1 MKRSLGIAVLALA
14 VAAPAASSS
23 APSAPG
29 VPQPPPAVA
38 GVPVYLAV
46 DLGSH
51 QVLAAH
57 DADRAFL
64 PASMT
69 KVMTAYVAFELMAQ
83 GKLKAEQVFTVRP
96 ETAATWQNRGTGMRL
111 RVGEQVP
118 VDTLLHGIAT
128 ISANDGCVVLAEGA
142 TGSVAAWLA
151 LMNAEARRLGMTHS
165 HFGTPNGWPDGGAT
179 HVSADDMVKL
189 GEALIARHPVLYH
202 RYFGK
207 KAILW
212 HGMEQES
219 HDPTVGVVPGAD
231 GVKTGHTR
239 ESGYSFLGTAIRDG
253 RRIMIVIGGATSE
266 AQRTQASRELLE
278 WGFSAWEARPLFAR
292 GAVVGQAG
300 VQEGDARQVPLVAR
314 DGVGVTVPRGTHPQV
329 TATLRYRGPLVAP
342 IAKGAEVAQL
352 ELAVPGQPVARVP
365 LVAGASVAKA
375 GPLDRLVNGL
385 AGLLP

>member
-1 MKRSLGIAVLALA
+1 MKRRLGIAVLALA
-14 VAAPAASSS
+14 IAAPAASSS
-23 APSAPG
+23 APPG
-29 VPQPPPAVA
+29 VPQPPAALA

-51 QVLAAH
+51 QVLAARE
-57 DADRAFL
+57 ADRAFL

-111 RVGEQVP
+111 QAGEQVP
-118 VDTLLHGIAT
+118 VDMLLHGITT

-151 LMNAEARRLGMTHS
+151 LMNAEARKLGMTHS

-189 GEALIARHPVLYH
+189 GTALIERHPALYR

-207 KAILW
+207 KALTW
-212 HGMEQES
+212 HGAVQES

-266 AQRTQASRELLE
+266 AQRTEASRALLE
-278 WGFSAWEARPLFAR
+278 WGFSAWEAWPLFAR
-292 GAVVGQAG
+292 GAVVAEAA
-300 VQEGDARQVPLVAR
+300 VQGGDARKVRLVAP
-314 DGVGVTVPRGTHPQV
+314 DGAGVTAPRGTRPRV
-329 TATLRYRGPLVAP
+329 TATLRYRGPLIAP
-342 IAKGAEVAQL
+342 LAKGAEVAQL

-365 LVAGASVAKA
+365 LVTAASVAKA

-385 AGLLP
+385 AGWLP